1 MKTNHQWTRID
12 RKTEGDDDAWTA
24 GGALRFEDFEG
35 FGGTLNGKV
44 SGRLRLVEAFSLRS
58 SLSTGFRAPTPGQ
71 SNAFNVSTQFDLALM
86 DLVNNGTIPSTSAV
100 ARLRGGNPLQP
111 ETSLNFA
118 LGGILERGPFT
129 LTADLFRIDVDD
141 RLALTQ
147 LFNLTP
153 EEVDDLVAEGVTSA
167 SNLQNFRF
175 FTNDF
180 ATRTAGLDVIATW
193 TPPELGGNTDFSF
206 LLNHTDTKVTD
217 FNPDTLSQRR
227 LRSLQEELP
236 ETRYSFTVNH
246 KVRDDKLRLLGRF
259 SYYSSW
265 FDFDNSHTSGGKT
278 LLDLEL
284 AYTFERGITF
294 AIGGHNVF
302 NTYPDENPI
311 ALYVGERYSEYSPFG
326 FNGAYYYARLSYS
339 FGSAFK

>member
-1 MKTNHQWTRID
+1 MKTNHEWTRID

-35 FGGTLNGKV
+35 FGGTLNGKA
-44 SGRLRLVEAFSLRS
+44 SARLRLVEAFSLRS

-141 RLALTQ
+141 RLALTP

-153 EEVDDLVAEGVTSA
+153 EE
-167 SNLQNFRF
+167 
-175 FTNDF
+175 
-180 ATRTAGLDVIATW
+180 
-193 TPPELGGNTDFSF
+193 
-206 LLNHTDTKVTD
+206 H
-217 FNPDTLSQRR
+217 
-227 LRSLQEELP
+227 
-236 ETRYSFTVNH
+236 
-246 KVRDDKLRLLGRF
+246 
-259 SYYSSW
+259 
-265 FDFDNSHTSGGKT
+265 
-278 LLDLEL
+278 
-284 AYTFERGITF
+284 
-294 AIGGHNVF
+294 
-302 NTYPDENPI
+302 PI

-339 FGSAFK
+339 CGSAFK

>member
-1 MKTNHQWTRID
+1 MKTNHEWTRID

-118 LGGILERGPFT
+118 FGGILGRGPFT

-193 TPPELGGNTDFSF
+193 SPPELGGNTNFSF

-246 KVRDDKLRLLGRF
+246 KEWNEKLRFLGRF
-259 SYYSSW
+259 SYYSSSVIPW
-265 FDFDNSHTSGGKT
+265 V
-278 LLDLEL
+278 LLSL
-284 AYTFERGITF
+284 
-294 AIGGHNVF
+294 
-302 NTYPDENPI
+302 
-311 ALYVGERYSEYSPFG
+311 
-326 FNGAYYYARLSYS
+326 RLRIIR
-339 FGSAFK
+339 K